1 MAASH
6 NLPQLPRSI
15 KSPIGKSGVLTI
27 HGFGV
32 RVRMQAGH
40 LEIEDGVGSERR
52 TLRLARVGHGLRR
65 LVCISEDGFVTL
77 SALKWLSEVGASFV
91 MLDRIGKI
99 LFVTGPTA
107 SSDSRLRHVQSL
119 ALGNGS
125 ALMISKE
132 LISAKLRGQENLV
145 RDKLNNSANAE
156 LIYGFRA
163 RLRDAEDLDR
173 VRLLEAHAAVAHWN
187 AWRDV
192 RILWAK
198 SDVRRIPA
206 HWRTFGTRASPLT
219 GGPRLAVNPPN
230 AILNYCFALL
240 ESETRLALVVLGLDC
255 GIGFLHPARA
265 YRDSL
270 ALDVMEAVRPDVERW
285 LYQWLSTEPLRRA
298 DFFETATGNCRLMS
312 HLCAHLSETEPIW
325 GKLVAPWAEYVART
339 LWATT
344 SRPKAPATRLTQQHR
359 REAKGRPTL
368 PRVEPPK
375 PDVICRGCGKQNR
388 RRGTRFCSQCA
399 ATATNENF
407 DAGRKR
413 AQQPESL
420 AKRST
425 TQRQHRQAIQTWKPS
440 DLPAWL
446 TCDVYVK
453 QLQPALATVTKSRI
467 RSALGVSEPYSSD
480 IRTGKCIPHAR
491 HWQALARLVGFS
503 PEM

>member
-1 MAASH
+1 
-6 NLPQLPRSI
+6 
-15 KSPIGKSGVLTI
+15 
-27 HGFGV
+27 
-32 RVRMQAGH
+32 
-40 LEIEDGVGSERR
+40 
-52 TLRLARVGHGLRR
+52 
-65 LVCISEDGFVTL
+65 
-77 SALKWLSEVGASFV
+77 
-91 MLDRIGKI
+91 
-99 LFVTGPTA
+99 
-107 SSDSRLRHVQSL
+107 
-119 ALGNGS
+119 
-125 ALMISKE
+125 
-132 LISAKLRGQENLV
+132 
-145 RDKLNNSANAE
+145 
-156 LIYGFRA
+156 
-163 RLRDAEDLDR
+163 
-173 VRLLEAHAAVAHWN
+173 
-187 AWRDV
+187 
-192 RILWAK
+192 
-198 SDVRRIPA
+198 
-206 HWRTFGTRASPLT
+206 
-219 GGPRLAVNPPN
+219 
-230 AILNYCFALL
+230 
-240 ESETRLALVVLGLDC
+240 
-255 GIGFLHPARA
+255 
-265 YRDSL
+265 
-270 ALDVMEAVRPDVERW
+270 
-285 LYQWLSTEPLRRA
+285 
-298 DFFETATGNCRLMS
+298 TGNCRLMS

-375 PDVICRGCGKQNR
+375 PAVICRDCGKQNR

-446 TCDVYVK
+446 TRDVYVK